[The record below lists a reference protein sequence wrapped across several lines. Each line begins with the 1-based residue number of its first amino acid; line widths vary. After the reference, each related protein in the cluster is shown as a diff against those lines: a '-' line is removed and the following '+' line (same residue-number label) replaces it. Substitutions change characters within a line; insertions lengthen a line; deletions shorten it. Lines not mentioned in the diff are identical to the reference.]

1 MSGYWVIV
9 APAAVAALAAVVV
22 LSRRMAYRPR
32 HNLTGLAP
40 PPAPFTGSMILD
52 DELGAHREAAGRGTW
67 FPHPDPWPQSWPQA
81 DGWADGDL
89 ADLRAAPTV
98 FDGLELPHYE
108 PALGREIDNPADCAG
123 YGEEDLVADLEEQGW
138 FTPAVQDALREQLG
152 EVDQLEPADRLANIL
167 GPLEPGPEGEGCTCG
182 ATEAAV
188 TDPGALHFAWC
199 GVVPCPEGREPYDV
213 LLSAEV
219 AEAVRALNTETGL
232 YLADLAD
239 RARAY
244 LLELRECL

>member
-108 PALGREIDNPADCAG
+108 PALGRVTDDPADCAG
-123 YGEEDLVADLEEQGW
+123 PPERAWTAEEELVADLEEQGW

-152 EVDQLEPADRLANIL
+152 EVDQLEPADRLAEIL
-167 GPLEPGPEGEGCTCG
+167 GLDEPPWLGPE
-182 ATEAAV
+182 
-188 TDPGALHFAWC
+188 
-199 GVVPCPEGREPYDV
+199 PEPEPEPYDV
-213 LLSAEV
+213 LLAAEV
-219 AEAVRALNTETGL
+219 AEAVRALDTETGL